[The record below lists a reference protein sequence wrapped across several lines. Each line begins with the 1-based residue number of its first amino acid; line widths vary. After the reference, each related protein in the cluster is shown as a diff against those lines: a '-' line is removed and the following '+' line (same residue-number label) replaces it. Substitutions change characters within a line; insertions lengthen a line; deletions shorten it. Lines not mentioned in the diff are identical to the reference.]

1 MINTYQTSLAPPPVP
16 PRHSRPHSVLIPA
29 PHLSQGR
36 SKPLISLLVTLV
48 LLELLL
54 SVGGFVYLYHN
65 CNTVNKF
72 KDDNLK
78 QFRCVS
84 MHCLEE
90 AKFHNSMLIIYLIF
104 FKMSPLCKL

>member
-65 CNTVNKF
+65 CNMVNKF

-84 MHCLEE
+84 MHCL
-90 AKFHNSMLIIYLIF
+90 YLIF
-104 FKMSPLCKL
+104 FLNITTLQIVKLIFKIF